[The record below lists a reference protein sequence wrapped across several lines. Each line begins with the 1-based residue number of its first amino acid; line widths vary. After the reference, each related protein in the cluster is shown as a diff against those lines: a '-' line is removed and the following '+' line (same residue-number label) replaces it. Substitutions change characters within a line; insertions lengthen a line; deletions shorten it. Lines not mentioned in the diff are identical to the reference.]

1 MGARAPPLAREQLR
15 DPPVAREV
23 RVLHPLY
30 EIEHGPTD
38 RARSRRIEER
48 RPPFLADLPLLHVA
62 DPRISTDRGDSIRR
76 RWLAHPS
83 FLT

>member
-1 MGARAPPLAREQLR
+1 MG
-15 DPPVAREV
+15 
-23 RVLHPLY
+23 
-30 EIEHGPTD
+30 
-38 RARSRRIEER
+38 RRIEER